1 MIEGLKLTFSGEE
14 LRKVLE
20 ERIDYHDRCADRWR
34 REQTRTKEDET
45 EDAPL
50 LPDHMCE
57 HEEEEHMWRSEVL
70 GFIREH
76 IEPQETYRV
85 GAADAEF
92 GELLPIKPGSVA
104 QAEYEER
111 TRGGFHL
118 EQISKRLRELAT
130 GGLCAAMTRSYE
142 TPDGYKVR
150 RVEVENGPEIIRID
164 RTDS

>member
-20 ERIDYHDRCADRWR
+20 ERIDYHDGCADRWR

-50 LPDHMCE
+50 LPEHMCE
-57 HEEEEHMWRSEVL
+57 HEEEEHVWRSEVL
-70 GFIREH
+70 GFIRDH

-111 TRGGFHL
+111 TRPSIHL
-118 EQISKRLRELAT
+118 EHISKRLGELAS
-130 GGLCAAMTRSYE
+130 GGFCAATTGSDER
-142 TPDGYKVR
+142 PDGHKVSR
-150 RVEVENGPEIIRID
+150 FEVENGPEIIRIE
-164 RTDS
+164 RT